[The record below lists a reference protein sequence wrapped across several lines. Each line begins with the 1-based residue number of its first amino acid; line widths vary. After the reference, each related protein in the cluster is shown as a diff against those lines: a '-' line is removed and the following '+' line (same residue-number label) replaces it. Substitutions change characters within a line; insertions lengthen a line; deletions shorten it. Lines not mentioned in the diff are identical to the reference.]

1 MLRYNNIILTNCTRN
16 NFRALMQILL
26 LEMIRIPWVSVFV
39 ELNDLTVKFS

>member
-1 MLRYNNIILTNCTRN
+1 MLRYNNIILTNCTRH

-26 LEMIRIPWVSVFV
+26 LEMIRIPWVPVFV